1 MKFDTATFP
10 LKQQPANPTAKRLRA
25 ARPGQVLPS
34 TRPCNPVN
42 PHNHQADDEPEQ
54 QEMPDEQQ
62 AHQSAASAGGASRG
76 RKHRVE
82 TLDAAWRD
90 RALRDLQDFI
100 ANSQSS
106 KSAYERRRQ
115 LYMEDMQ
122 KQVQEQQACCCPG
135 ADLTVV
141 EWYSIEYV
149 SVQFRFPLQVPQ
161 CRCQGCKQL
170 VAVSPV
176 PFGCWGN
183 TPVQP
188 SIWFDQSLLQSHSL
202 LMAHGMSF
210 GAPYPLAFSL
220 DGVVKFNHF
229 GSAGQASQA
238 VQPRITTYVSPEG
251 LDGEVIRRH
260 EANQLNLHYSM
271 AGAGTDH
278 PHSCTANLSCSRP
291 TAASGSTAKRCDI
304 TGVIGCVCCHGVP
317 ARGQFCNMRTPEQ
330 FTYYL
335 LLIERVLLA
344 AQPVQ
349 PHIYVDFAC
358 RLKKTWANYVTA
370 QQLPSDFADVQMWV
384 PWMHAAS
391 HDQTCQLGNNARYQA
406 GAASRIG
413 EQAEHM
419 WSGLKDMTTLARYM
433 THAHRT
439 DALQIRLATIA
450 FDKQAKMVEA
460 LVDKRADMVKKE
472 AELTKQLEKLRANA
486 QAAGIS
492 DGEDAAAQYK
502 AKHVQTEDKTADTH
516 EWPAQYVLLKLTVQ
530 AIRYEACQPAMD
542 DSALDALPHLSPGL
556 IKLLASGKKVS
567 QLPNLED
574 KVTNLGI
581 AHDVDNLSGSWCSPE
596 LVGASV
602 HEAGLAM
609 LKDDKITGLRDMVW
623 QDVLLVSHLE
633 TQHKLWGVADKDSR
647 ALARQGKAK
656 LKHAQLLLDELAE
669 WEVLGT
675 PKHPDQVRIDSV
687 QLRAMVQGAPAPWE
701 EECQSTAQGTV
712 LFYGR
717 QFLHA
722 LSDSARYKEQ
732 LALLHIERGRLHVW
746 LQHMLRMSR
755 HASDVAAGGKRF
767 YLEQHIVHFEVMLA
781 KLQALQWS

>member
-10 LKQQPANPTAKRLRA
+10 LKQQPANPTAKRIRA
-25 ARPGQVLPS
+25 ARPGQVLGR
-34 TRPCNPVN
+34 RPCNPVN

-100 ANSQSS
+100 ENSQSS

-122 KQVQEQQACCCPG
+122 KQLQEQQACCCPG

-188 SIWFDQSLLQSHSL
+188 SIWFDQSLLESHSL

-210 GAPYPLAFSL
+210 GGAVDHMHELHHPYTLYPVQQPIRPNAFSEAYFSYQAVAQASTSLWSLGCQGLPDGPFADCPICATLPGELHYAQRAANIFLSYLYAAPYPLAFSL

-260 EANQLNLHYSM
+260 EANQLNLQYSM

-304 TGVIGCVCCHGVP
+304 TGVVGCVCCHGVP

-335 LLIERVLLA
+335 LLIERVLQA

-460 LVDKRADMVKKE
+460 LIDKRADMVKKE

-502 AKHVQTEDKTADTH
+502 AKHVQTEDKTADAH

-530 AIRYEACQPAMD
+530 AIRY
-542 DSALDALPHLSPGL
+542 
-556 IKLLASGKKVS
+556 
-567 QLPNLED
+567 
-574 KVTNLGI
+574 
-581 AHDVDNLSGSWCSPE
+581 
-596 LVGASV
+596 
-602 HEAGLAM
+602 
-609 LKDDKITGLRDMVW
+609 
-623 QDVLLVSHLE
+623 
-633 TQHKLWGVADKDSR
+633 
-647 ALARQGKAK
+647 
-656 LKHAQLLLDELAE
+656 LLDELAE

-675 PKHPDQVRIDSV
+675 PKHPDQVKIDSV

-722 LSDSARYKEQ
+722 LSDSARCKEQ

-746 LQHMLRMSR
+746 LQHMLCMSR

>member
-10 LKQQPANPTAKRLRA
+10 LKQQPANPTAKRIRA

-210 GAPYPLAFSL
+210 GGAVDHMHELHHPYTLYPVQQPIRPNAFSEAYFSYQAVAQASTSLWSLGCQGLPDGPFADCPICATLPAAPLDLQGPELQPGHLGTAAPYPLAFSL

-260 EANQLNLHYSM
+260 EANQLNLQYSM

-304 TGVIGCVCCHGVP
+304 TGVVGCVCCHGVP

-344 AQPVQ
+344 GVSLLYLPVT
-349 PHIYVDFAC
+349 V
-358 RLKKTWANYVTA
+358 RLR
-370 QQLPSDFADVQMWV
+370 S
-384 PWMHAAS
+384 
-391 HDQTCQLGNNARYQA
+391 C
-406 GAASRIG
+406 GAAMEVTVRLRSCGAAMEVTVRLRSCGAAMEVTVRLRSCGAAMEVTVRLRSCGAAMEVTVRLLGLGHGERGQGRVEITHRIISR
-413 EQAEHM
+413 Q
-419 WSGLKDMTTLARYM
+419 LVVVVVTLMRH
-433 THAHRT
+433 T
-439 DALQIRLATIA
+439 
-450 FDKQAKMVEA
+450 
-460 LVDKRADMVKKE
+460 KE
-472 AELTKQLEKLRANA
+472 R
-486 QAAGIS
+486 
-492 DGEDAAAQYK
+492 
-502 AKHVQTEDKTADTH
+502 
-516 EWPAQYVLLKLTVQ
+516 
-530 AIRYEACQPAMD
+530 
-542 DSALDALPHLSPGL
+542 
-556 IKLLASGKKVS
+556 
-567 QLPNLED
+567 
-574 KVTNLGI
+574 
-581 AHDVDNLSGSWCSPE
+581 
-596 LVGASV
+596 
-602 HEAGLAM
+602 
-609 LKDDKITGLRDMVW
+609 
-623 QDVLLVSHLE
+623 
-633 TQHKLWGVADKDSR
+633 KDS
-647 ALARQGKAK
+647 K
-656 LKHAQLLLDELAE
+656 
-669 WEVLGT
+669 
-675 PKHPDQVRIDSV
+675 
-687 QLRAMVQGAPAPWE
+687 
-701 EECQSTAQGTV
+701 
-712 LFYGR
+712 
-717 QFLHA
+717 
-722 LSDSARYKEQ
+722 
-732 LALLHIERGRLHVW
+732 ERGRNWRLVT
-746 LQHMLRMSR
+746 
-755 HASDVAAGGKRF
+755 
-767 YLEQHIVHFEVMLA
+767 
-781 KLQALQWS
+781 ALS